1 MAFLLFATIILLLLG
16 GFPVA
21 FTLAGVSLL
30 FAFAGIVVGE
40 FDAGLL
46 RALSSRLY
54 GIMTN
59 GTLIAVPLFIFMGVI
74 MQRSRIAENLLLAL
88 DGLFVRL
95 RGGLGMA
102 VILLGALVAASTGI
116 VGATVVTMGLLSLP
130 VMLRSGYHPAIAS
143 GIICASG
150 TLGQIIPPSIV
161 LILLGDVIS
170 SAYLKSQLDQGNFAP
185 QSVSVTD
192 LFAGALFPGLLLVF
206 VYVAYVLLVAFFKP
220 ESMPRSAA
228 IAASLPP
235 SGSFQLLKTMLAPLA
250 LIVAVLGTIIAGI
263 ATPTEAA
270 SIGAIGVLLITVLQ
284 RQLSWGK
291 LKEIC
296 QASVRMSCMV
306 FMILIGAS
314 FFSLVFRG
322 FGGDDVVHEALY
334 GLPGGVAG
342 AMFIVVLAMFA
353 LGFVIDFIEITLMVV
368 PIVAPALLA
377 MGVDPVWL
385 GVMFAVTLQTSFLTP
400 PFGFSLFYLR
410 GVAPPSVRTR
420 DIYFGVAPFIALQIA
435 VLVLLALWPRIVTWL
450 PEKIL

>member
-1 MAFLLFATIILLLLG
+1 MAFLLFAAIILLVLA

-30 FAFAGIVVGE
+30 FAFAGIAAGE

-46 RALSSRLY
+46 HALNGRLY
-54 GIMTN
+54 GIATN
-59 GTLIAVPLFIFMGVI
+59 GTFIAVPLFIFMGTV
-74 MQRSRIAENLLLAL
+74 MQRSHIAENLLLAL
-88 DGLFVRL
+88 SGLFVRL
-95 RGGLGMA
+95 RGGLGIA

-130 VMLRSGYHPAIAS
+130 VMLRSGYHPGIAS
-143 GIICASG
+143 GVICASG

-161 LILLGDVIS
+161 LILLGDVMS

-185 QSVSVTD
+185 RSVSVTD
-192 LFAGALFPGLLLVF
+192 LFAGALFPGALLVF
-206 VYVAYVLLVAFFKP
+206 VYVLYVLLVAFFKP
-220 ESMPRSAA
+220 ESMPRAA
-228 IAASLPP
+228 TGATPP
-235 SGSFQLLKTMLAPLA
+235 SSGSLHLLKTMLAPLA
-250 LIVAVLGTIIAGI
+250 LIMAVLGTIIAGV

-270 SIGAIGVLLITVLQ
+270 SIGAVGVLLITVLQ
-284 RQLSWGK
+284 RQFSWAK
-291 LKEIC
+291 LREIC

-322 FGGDDVVHEALY
+322 FGGDDTVHEVLR
-334 GLPGGVAG
+334 GLPGGVAT
-342 AMFIVVLAMFA
+342 AMFIVVLVMFA

-368 PIVAPALLA
+368 PIVAPVLLV

-385 GVMFAVTLQTSFLTP
+385 GVMFAITLQTSFLTP

-410 GVAPPSVRTR
+410 GVAPASVQTR
-420 DIYFGVAPFIALQIA
+420 DIYLGVVPFIALQIG
-435 VLVLLALWPRIVTWL
+435 VLVLLALWPQIATWL

>member
-1 MAFLLFATIILLLLG
+1 MAFLLFAAIILLVLA

-30 FAFAGIVVGE
+30 FAFAGIAAGE

-46 RALSSRLY
+46 HALNGRLY
-54 GIMTN
+54 GIATN
-59 GTLIAVPLFIFMGVI
+59 GTFIAVPLFIFMGTV
-74 MQRSRIAENLLLAL
+74 MQRSHIAENLLLAL
-88 DGLFVRL
+88 SGLFVRL
-95 RGGLGMA
+95 RGGLGIA

-130 VMLRSGYHPAIAS
+130 VMLRSGYHPGIAS
-143 GIICASG
+143 GVICASG

-161 LILLGDVIS
+161 LILLGDVMS

-185 QSVSVTD
+185 RSVSVTD
-192 LFAGALFPGLLLVF
+192 LFAGALFPGALLVL
-206 VYVAYVLLVAFFKP
+206 VYVLYVLLMAFLKP
-220 ESMPRSAA
+220 ESMPRAA
-228 IAASLPP
+228 TEATPSS
-235 SGSFQLLKTMLAPLA
+235 SGSFHLLKTMLAPLA
-250 LIVAVLGTIIAGI
+250 LIMAVLGTIIAGV

-270 SIGAIGVLLITVLQ
+270 SIGAVGVLLITVLQ
-284 RQLSWGK
+284 RQFSWGK
-291 LKEIC
+291 LREIC

-322 FGGDDVVHEALY
+322 FGGDDIVHEVLH
-334 GLPGGVAG
+334 GLPGGIVA
-342 AMFIVVLAMFA
+342 AMFIVVLLMFA

-368 PIVAPALLA
+368 PIVAPVLLA

-385 GVMFAVTLQTSFLTP
+385 GVMFAITLQTSFLTP

-410 GVAPPSVRTR
+410 GVAPPSVQTR
-420 DIYFGVAPFIALQIA
+420 DIYLGVVPFIALQIG
-435 VLVLLALWPRIVTWL
+435 VLVLLALWPQIATWL